1 MGNAVPTRAA
11 TLARRR
17 VPCGDASNGEQAT
30 LRSVPI
36 SLRSPFGRD
45 AEAVVRRDAFRH
57 GVRRGAPLLLPT
69 AIWGLV
75 AGVAMVKTG
84 LSVAQALAMTLLVY
98 AGSAQMAVLP
108 LIAVGAPVG
117 IALLTAAIVN
127 LRFVIFSATLWPY
140 FGHLPLARRLV
151 LGYLAVDM
159 TVAIF
164 VAHQAEA
171 PSSERGTA
179 QRWFYLGIAVATWM
193 AWQFSSVLGILL
205 ASLIPTRWGLEFAA
219 ILALIVM
226 TAPMFKGRPAV
237 AGCVTAGVIAV
248 LAAALPLKLGLVLAV
263 IAGVAVAMGAD
274 RLGERRLHG
283 AES

>member
-1 MGNAVPTRAA
+1 M
-11 TLARRR
+11 
-17 VPCGDASNGEQAT
+17 
-30 LRSVPI
+30 

-45 AEAVVRRDAFRH
+45 AEADVRRHAFRQ

-84 LSVAQALAMTLLVY
+84 LSVAQALAMTLFVY

-117 IALLTAAIVN
+117 IALLTATIVN

-151 LGYLAVDM
+151 LGYFAVDM

-171 PSSERGTA
+171 PTSQCGGTA
-179 QRWFYLGIAVATWM
+179 QRWFYLGIAVATWI
-193 AWQFSSVLGILL
+193 AWQSASVLGILL
-205 ASLIPTRWGLEFAA
+205 AGLIPARWGLEFAA

-226 TAPMFKGRPAV
+226 MAPMLKGRPAV

-248 LAAALPLKLGLVLAV
+248 LAAPLPLKLGLVLAV
-263 IAGVAVAMGAD
+263 IAGVAVAMAAD
-274 RLGERRLHG
+274 RSAERGRS
-283 AES
+283 EVKP